1 MLLSAFTASFSEPT
15 STSPLHSVTRPSKRV
30 GGSPIIPLSHPRNAP
45 RRVEQVHL
53 TGASSDSVHVTWSS
67 NDSALVG
74 AQRSV
79 VELRAAGTTAWSEVT
94 GGYGEVYSAFQDPA
108 PWQIPPPVCNNPRN
122 YTNPECFYTSGAL
135 HSVQLTSLTPATKYE
150 YRVKDD
156 PDGRTFG
163 FTSPPAAGSKTITFG
178 VVGDL
183 GQTTNA
189 SETVDGLHAALDNAT
204 IDAVLLA
211 GDLSYADGDHYR
223 WDSYA
228 RLFEPLWS
236 SVPTAHAGGN
246 HEVSNGNEN
255 WLAYSRRYPNAHLDS
270 GSASFLW
277 YSFEAGPA
285 HVVVLCSCAARN
297 SRRGIL
303 EARNSAPNSPTP
315 QSTTF
320 SRYAA
325 TGPGSSQFEWLKR
338 DLAKVDRTKT
348 PWLIVMQHTPWYTS
362 NAHHPMTEG
371 APMRAAMEPLFLSAG
386 VDLVL
391 TGHVHAYERTHAVA
405 DGKIDEKNGIVHVT
419 IGDGGNREEFATPWL
434 PDQPPWSALRE
445 YAYGW
450 GTLALNSTHLVWEWL
465 RNDDPWNPPGER
477 VGDSFVLTTR
487 F

>member
-297 SRRGIL
+297 S
-303 EARNSAPNSPTP
+303 ARNSPRAILGAQFSARNSPTP
-315 QSTTF
+315 PFTT
-320 SRYAA
+320 SPGTRPP
-325 TGPGSSQFEWLKR
+325 GPARRNSSGSS
-338 DLAKVDRTKT
+338 A
-348 PWLIVMQHTPWYTS
+348 TS
-362 NAHHPMTEG
+362 
-371 APMRAAMEPLFLSAG
+371 RRS
-386 VDLVL
+386 
-391 TGHVHAYERTHAVA
+391 TGR
-405 DGKIDEKNGIVHVT
+405 
-419 IGDGGNREEFATPWL
+419 R
-434 PDQPPWSALRE
+434 LR
-445 YAYGW
+445 G
-450 GTLALNSTHLVWEWL
+450 S
-465 RNDDPWNPPGER
+465 
-477 VGDSFVLTTR
+477 S
-487 F
+487 